1 MAQPDEP
8 LKTDKPYKQERKPYS
23 LCLSNQKGG
32 VGKTTVA
39 INVAGALNQR
49 GHDVLFVDLDPQGNA
64 TEGLGFP
71 DAYNKEPPTLF
82 DVLTDASERDHLED
96 LILDHEEMAVIP
108 SNIDMT
114 AAEPEL
120 TMARRGSEQLA
131 LALDTLDQEFDF
143 IIVDSPPNLG
153 FLTDNALHATQNV
166 LIPALA
172 ESTSKR
178 ALELLFDH
186 IEMLELDFEEID
198 GEFAI
203 RDRGLVANRI
213 ETTNE
218 AEETLEW
225 FDSVFDDVPVWEVR
239 KRVDLQR
246 AFSAGESIFQYKPEL
261 DMCDAFDE
269 IAAGLERQF
278 GAVTEP
284 EAQQ

>member
-1 MAQPDEP
+1 MSE
-8 LKTDKPYKQERKPYS
+8 TNKPTGEVTKPHK

-71 DAYNKEPPTLF
+71 EAYNAEPPTLF
-82 DVLTDASERDHLED
+82 DVLTDASQRDHLED
-96 LILDHEEMAVIP
+96 LILEHEEMGVIP

-131 LALDTLDQEFDF
+131 LALDTLDRDFDW

-186 IEMLELDFEEID
+186 IEMLELDFQEAIGD
-198 GEFAI
+198 QEFTI
-203 RDRGLVANRI
+203 RDRGLVANRV
-213 ETTNE
+213 ENTGE
-218 AEETLEW
+218 AEEMLEW
-225 FDSVFDDVPVWEVR
+225 FELGFDDVPVWEVR

-246 AFSAGESIFQYKPEL
+246 AFSKGVSIFEYKPEL
-261 DMCDAFDE
+261 DMCEEFLN
-269 IAAGLERQF
+269 IAAGLEHQF
-278 GAVTEP
+278 GAVSTAEP
-284 EAQQ
+284 EVQQ

>member
-1 MAQPDEP
+1 MAQASD
-8 LKTDKPYKQERKPYS
+8 TDKLSKPYKI
-23 LCLSNQKGG
+23 CLSNQKGG
-32 VGKTTVA
+32 VGKTTIA
-39 INVAGALNQR
+39 INVAGALANR
-49 GHDVLFVDLDPQGNA
+49 GYEVLFIDLDPQGNA

-71 DAYNKEPPTLF
+71 EAYDAEPPTLF
-82 DVLTDASERDHLED
+82 DVLTDATQRDALGE
-96 LILDHEEMAVIP
+96 LILEHEEMAVIP

-131 LALDTLDQEFDF
+131 LALDTLDRDFDF

-186 IEMLELDFEEID
+186 IEMLELDFEEVND
-198 GEFAI
+198 EFEI
-203 RDRGLVANRI
+203 RDRGLVANRV
-213 ETTNE
+213 ENTNE
-218 AEETLEW
+218 GEEMMDW
-225 FDSVFDDVPVWEVR
+225 FDAAFTDVPVWEIR

-246 AFSAGESIFQYKPEL
+246 AFTAGESIFAYKPEL
-261 DMCDAFDE
+261 DMCEMFDE
-269 IAAGLERQF
+269 IAADLERQF
-278 GAVTEP
+278 GAELVTEP
-284 EAQQ
+284 EAEV

>member
-1 MAQPDEP
+1 MSE
-8 LKTDKPYKQERKPYS
+8 TNKPTGEVTKPHK

-71 DAYNKEPPTLF
+71 EAYNAEPPTLF
-82 DVLTDASERDHLED
+82 DVLTDASQRDHLED

>member
-1 MAQPDEP
+1 MVGMVQPSEVDEP
-8 LKTDKPYKQERKPYS
+8 SKPYK

-71 DAYNKEPPTLF
+71 EAYNKEPPTLF
-82 DVLTDASERDHLED
+82 DVLTDASSRDQFGNL
-96 LILDHEEMAVIP
+96 LLDHEEMAVIP

-131 LALDTLDQEFDF
+131 LALDTLDREFDW

-186 IEMLELDFEEID
+186 IEMLELDFEGVDAEFEISD
-198 GEFAI
+198 C
-203 RDRGLVANRI
+203 GLVANRV

-218 AEETLEW
+218 ADEMLEW
-225 FDSVFDDVPVWEVR
+225 FDEVFDNVPVWEVR

-246 AFSAGESIFQYKPEL
+246 AFSAGVSIFEHKSEL
-261 DMCDAFDE
+261 DMCETFNE
-269 IAAGLERQF
+269 IAAGLERQY
-278 GAVTEP
+278 GAEP
-284 EAQQ
+284 PIEAEVQR

>member
-1 MAQPDEP
+1 MAQPDKPAEP
-8 LKTDKPYKQERKPYS
+8 DKPYK
-23 LCLSNQKGG
+23 LTLSNQKGG

-39 INVAGALNQR
+39 INVAGALSQR

-71 DAYNKEPPTLF
+71 EAYDAEPPTLF
-82 DVLTDASERDHLED
+82 DVLTDASQRDHLED
-96 LILDHEEMAVIP
+96 LILDHEEMSVIP

-131 LALDTLDQEFDF
+131 LALDTLDRDFDW

-186 IEMLELDFEEID
+186 IEMLELDFEEVD
-198 GEFAI
+198 AEFEI
-203 RDRGLVANRI
+203 RDRGLVANRV
-213 ETTNE
+213 ENTGE
-218 AEETLEW
+218 AEDMMEW
-225 FDSVFDDVPVWEVR
+225 FELGFDDVPVWEVR

-246 AFSAGESIFQYKPEL
+246 AFSKGVSIFEYKPEL
-261 DMCDAFDE
+261 DMCTVFDD

-278 GAVTEP
+278 GAV
-284 EAQQ
+284 EAEAHQ

>member
-1 MAQPDEP
+1 MAQPSETDEP
-8 LKTDKPYKQERKPYS
+8 SKPYK

-39 INVAGALNQR
+39 INIAGALAQR
-49 GHDVLFVDLDPQGNA
+49 GHEVLFIDLDPQGNA

-71 DAYNKEPPTLF
+71 EAYDAEPPTLF
-82 DVLTDASERDHLED
+82 DVLTDATQRDALGE
-96 LILDHEEMAVIP
+96 LILEHEEMAVIP

-131 LALDTLDQEFDF
+131 LALDTLDRDFDF

-186 IEMLELDFEEID
+186 IEMLELDFEEVND
-198 GEFAI
+198 GFEI
-203 RDRGLVANRI
+203 RDRGLVANRV
-213 ETTNE
+213 ENTNE
-218 AEETLEW
+218 GEEMMEW
-225 FDSVFDDVPVWEVR
+225 FDAAFTDVPVWEIR

-246 AFSAGESIFQYKPEL
+246 AFTAGKSIFAYKPEL

-269 IAAGLERQF
+269 IAADLEQQF
-278 GAVTEP
+278 SAETVEP
-284 EAQQ
+284 EAQV

>member
-1 MAQPDEP
+1 MAQRSEP
-8 LKTDKPYKQERKPYS
+8 SKPYK

-71 DAYNKEPPTLF
+71 EAYDAEPPTLF
-82 DVLTDASERDHLED
+82 DVLTDASQRDHLGD
-96 LILDHEEMAVIP
+96 LILEHDEMSVIP

-131 LALDTLDQEFDF
+131 LALDSLDREFDW

-153 FLTDNALHATQNV
+153 FLTDNALHATRNV

-178 ALELLFDH
+178 ALELLYDH
-186 IEMLELDFEEID
+186 IEMLELDFEEVD
-198 GEFAI
+198 AEFEI
-203 RDRGLVANRI
+203 RDRGLVGNRV

-218 AEETLEW
+218 AEEMMEW
-225 FDSVFDDVPVWEVR
+225 FEAAFDDAPVWEIR

-246 AFSAGESIFQYKPEL
+246 AFSAGSSIFEYKPEL
-261 DMCDAFDE
+261 DMCDAFDNV
-269 IAAGLERQF
+269 AASLERQY
-278 GAVTEP
+278 AAESVEP
-284 EAQQ
+284 EAQL